1 MSSRITVALALLLA
15 ACGGG
20 GDARP
25 ARLTP
30 AELTF
35 AQEDYAGKLVETGG
49 IVRRFGA
56 REGATRVHMVV
67 EDAAENRVEL
77 EGGGAERFE
86 GRSVVVVGRFRF
98 EEGTGR
104 RIEVEAIRER

>member
-1 MSSRITVALALLLA
+1 VALALLLA
-15 ACGGG
+15 ACGDDG
-20 GDARP
+20 P
-25 ARLTP
+25 TRLTP

-56 REGATRVHMVV
+56 GEGATREHTVV
-67 EDAAENRVEL
+67 EDQAENRVEL

-86 GRSVVVVGRFRF
+86 GRSVIVVGRFRF
-98 EEGTGR
+98 EEGSGR
-104 RIEVEAIRER
+104 RIEVEEIRER